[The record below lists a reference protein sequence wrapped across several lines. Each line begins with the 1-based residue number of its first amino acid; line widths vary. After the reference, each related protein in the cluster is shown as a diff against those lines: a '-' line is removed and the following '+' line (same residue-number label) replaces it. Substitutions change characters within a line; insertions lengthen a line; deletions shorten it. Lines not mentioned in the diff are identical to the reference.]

1 MTDYEALILQRQEEL
16 EIWED
21 APEMFPEYHPED
33 DIIEEHYSDLY
44 LRYMKKGQHHDR

>member
-21 APEMFPEYHPED
+21 
-33 DIIEEHYSDLY
+33 IIEEHYSDLY
-44 LRYMKKGQHHDR
+44 LRYINNRK

>member
-21 APEMFPEYHPED
+21 APEMFPED
-33 DIIEEHYSDLY
+33 DIIEEQYSDFIFKVYEEKERLKNG
-44 LRYMKKGQHHDR
+44 L